1 MKLFKCVPAVMSAAL
16 LLPLLAVGATAGPAA
31 ASPAPLTIA
40 FITSETGAAASDYQ
54 GDVGVFKAR
63 IDQQNALGGVNGHKL
78 LPLVIDDQTSPT
90 LISSAI
96 QSAIAKGAVGI
107 VSSSPV
113 FFLGAKYAQ
122 QAGVPVTGDDSDG
135 PEWGTQPYTNM
146 FSADF
151 GSLDPK
157 YPVNTLYGKINKLFG
172 GTRQAVYAIGISPN
186 STRANSDEAQSF
198 ARVGG
203 QTPVNDTS
211 VPYGSVDFTAAA
223 LAAKQAN
230 VDILWPNLAGVSD
243 FALAKAYK
251 QAGIKLKAALFPDGF
266 QYSLIGTPAWQY
278 VQGDVFEVE
287 YHPFQIPNAG
297 TEQMQATLEKYD
309 HYTKAQFPSF
319 GSAGAWLGADLM
331 IKGLEGAGKNPTW
344 ASTIKSL
351 RSIKAYNG
359 NGLLPVTVNY
369 STIFGHDPSICV
381 WLLKAEK
388 SGFVPVQK
396 APVCGQDIPGTA
408 ASTSSS

>member
-1 MKLFKCVPAVMSAAL
+1 MRISQFAIAVLAAVL
-16 LLPLLAVGATAGPAA
+16 VLPVLAVGATAGPAG
-31 ASPAPLTIA
+31 ASAAPLTIA
-40 FITSETGAAASDYQ
+40 FITSETGAAASDYT
-54 GDVGVFKAR
+54 GDVGIFEAR
-63 IDQQNALGGVNGHKL
+63 LDQQNAMGGVNGHKL
-78 LPLVIDDQTSPT
+78 VPLVIDDQTSPT
-90 LISSAI
+90 LISTAI
-96 QSAIAKGAVGI
+96 QSAIAKGAIGI

-135 PEWGTQPYTNM
+135 PEWGTQPNTNM
-146 FSADF
+146 FSDDY

-186 STRANSDEAQSF
+186 SVRANSDEAQSF

-211 VPYGSVDFTAAA
+211 VPFGSVDFTTAA
-223 LAAKQAN
+223 LQAKQAN
-230 VDILWPNLAGVSD
+230 VNILWPNLDGASD

-251 QAGIKLKAALFPDGF
+251 QAGIKLKAALLPDGF
-266 QYSLIGTPAWQY
+266 QYSVIGSPAWQY
-278 VQGDVFEVE
+278 VQGDIFEME
-287 YHPFQIPNAG
+287 THPFQLPDAG
-297 TEQMQATLEKYD
+297 TEQMQAALEKYD
-309 HYTKAQFPSF
+309 HYSKAEFPSF
-319 GSAGAWLGADLM
+319 TQTAAWLGADLM
-331 IKGLEGAGKNPTW
+331 IKGLEGAGKNPTH

-351 RSIKAYNG
+351 RSIKSYNG
-359 NGLLPVTVNY
+359 NGLLPVTINY

-381 WLLKAEK
+381 WLMKAEK

-396 APVCGQDIPGTA
+396 NPVCGQDIPGTA
-408 ASTSSS
+408 ASSS